1 MARVGYWELSC
12 RGRWRLEL
20 DGKSGRGRRFY
31 SVRGGRETR
40 RRARIEFRAGRVNAG
55 HGIGEKGGVNELRIC
70 LHSIGFTGNRT
81 EAIVLAFIN
90 GMGAGA
96 PRLAIERSGRR
107 RRGRYQPL
115 DRVSSDLAQENKLFS
130 VIVCPL
136 KAFTI

>member
-70 LHSIGFTGNRT
+70 LHSIGFTGNRV
-81 EAIVLAFIN
+81 EVILLAFIN
-90 GMGAGA
+90 GMGDGRIPDGA
-96 PRLAIERSGRR
+96 LRLAIERSGR
-107 RRGRYQPL
+107 YHLL
-115 DRVSSDLAQENKLFS
+115 DRVSSDLA
-130 VIVCPL
+130 
-136 KAFTI
+136 